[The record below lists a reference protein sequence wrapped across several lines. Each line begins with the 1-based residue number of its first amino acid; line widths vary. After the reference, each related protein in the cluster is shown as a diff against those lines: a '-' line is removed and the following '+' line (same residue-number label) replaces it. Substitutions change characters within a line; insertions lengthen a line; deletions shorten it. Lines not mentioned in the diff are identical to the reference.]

1 MDHLEL
7 ASLMTKQWMVW
18 TEAGVEIFP
27 VGGGD
32 RIAFLVGSDAK
43 EQADRIV
50 QAHNASLSTAV
61 EPTTNPKRYTM
72 EVLLPDYR
80 VEPEETSDGEWVRYE
95 DIKHLPQ
102 DEPTRER
109 HRGDTVHP
117 KLAQQAWYHIG
128 NFAITNPNE
137 TVERAVQWAY
147 AQCRPVCPEE
157 ELEELA
163 AARRGSAAID
173 SASAVAPS
181 GVTAAPTTEPSADSI
196 AVPSPSAICGCVGCN
211 VRTEHFHYVVEASKE
226 PGADVPIKRCCCGE
240 KEWPPDAIQIEDARG
255 VLHFAE
261 RPCHHK

>member
-102 DEPTRER
+102 DEP
-109 HRGDTVHP
+109 
-117 KLAQQAWYHIG
+117 
-128 NFAITNPNE
+128 
-137 TVERAVQWAY
+137 
-147 AQCRPVCPEE
+147 
-157 ELEELA
+157 
-163 AARRGSAAID
+163 
-173 SASAVAPS
+173 
-181 GVTAAPTTEPSADSI
+181 
-196 AVPSPSAICGCVGCN
+196 
-211 VRTEHFHYVVEASKE
+211 
-226 PGADVPIKRCCCGE
+226 GADVPIKRCCCGE
-240 KEWPPDAIQIEDARG
+240 KEWPPDAIKIEDARG